1 MHQHEG
7 LKCMLRRY
15 ADADGPGPGVAV
27 IGPAVERS
35 ALRYPHFRS
44 RTTWR
49 SIAICAYIR
58 QTRIFRNSTIA
69 PEVVAM
75 TSRMKF
81 WPALVCIVGAWLA
94 SAPALAQNEHA
105 DHAAGENLGTV
116 HFPISCSPEA
126 QRQFDRAVA
135 MLHSFYY
142 PETIKAFTAIATAEP
157 SCAMAYWGIA
167 ISQRPNPL
175 VAPFPTEVLRQ
186 GLAAIKQARA
196 AHATT
201 RRERDWIDALAV
213 FFEDYDTVNQK
224 TRTAAYEAAMGRLHQ
239 SYPHDTEAAVFYALA
254 LNEAV
259 DLTDKSYSRQLKAA
273 AMLESL
279 QRQLPDHPGIPH
291 YLIHS
296 YDYAPIAAKGLPA
309 ARRYAGL
316 APSAPHALHMPS
328 HIFSTLGMWQDAI
341 RSDLA
346 SVEAINAVSARA
358 EPTASVNVTPNPLAF
373 HSLDFLANAYLQL
386 AQDQRAKAIVDARNS
401 ISEYPANVRY
411 SGHTAF
417 AAIPVRYCIER
428 GAWAEAAALQPAS
441 TPYAQAEAITWFGR
455 ALGAARSGDLAGARL
470 DVREIERL
478 RDQLAL
484 AHDSYWTE
492 QLDIQRKAA
501 GAWIE
506 LGEKMLDEAIEAMRD
521 AADREDRTE
530 KHVAMENRLS
540 PMRELLGELLL
551 EAKRP
556 GEAAHEFELS
566 LRTAPNRFRSL
577 AGAGQAAEM
586 SGDRARAR
594 IHYQQLVALA
604 RDADSERP
612 ALTHARQFLAAP

>member
-1 MHQHEG
+1 M
-7 LKCMLRRY
+7 
-15 ADADGPGPGVAV
+15 ASP
-27 IGPAVERS
+27 
-35 ALRYPHFRS
+35 
-44 RTTWR
+44 
-49 SIAICAYIR
+49 
-58 QTRIFRNSTIA
+58 
-69 PEVVAM
+69 
-75 TSRMKF
+75 MKF
-81 WPALVCIVGAWLA
+81 WPALLCIMGAQLVT
-94 SAPALAQNEHA
+94 APALAQNEHA

-142 PETIKAFTAIATAEP
+142 PETIKAFAAIAAAEP
-157 SCAMAYWGIA
+157 SCAMAYWGVA

-175 VAPFPTEVLRQ
+175 VAPFPPEVLQQ
-186 GLAAIKQARA
+186 GLAAIEKARA

-213 FFEDYDTVNQK
+213 FFQDYDTVDQK
-224 TRTAAYEAAMGRLHQ
+224 TRTTKYEAAMARLHE
-239 SYPHDTEAAVFYALA
+239 SYPRDTEASVFYALA

-259 DLTDKSYSRQLKAA
+259 DLMDKSYSRQLKAA
-273 AMLESL
+273 AILEGL

-296 YDYAPIAAKGLPA
+296 YDYAPIATKGLPA

-316 APSAPHALHMPS
+316 APSSPHALHMPS

-346 SVEAINAVSARA
+346 SVDAFDAMSAHA
-358 EPTASVNVTPNPLAF
+358 DASVNGIPNPLAF
-373 HSLDFLANAYLQL
+373 HSLDFLTNAYLQL
-386 AQDQRAKAIVDARNS
+386 GQDQRAKAIVDARNS
-401 ISEYPANVRY
+401 MSGYPAGIRY

-417 AAIPVRYCIER
+417 AAIPVRYAIER
-428 GAWAEAAALQPAS
+428 GAWAEAAALQPAL
-441 TPYAQAEAITWFGR
+441 TPYPQAEAITWFGR
-455 ALGAARSGDLAGARL
+455 ALGAARSSDLAGAQL
-470 DVREIERL
+470 DLGEIARL
-478 RDQLAL
+478 RGQLAS
-484 AHDSYWTE
+484 AHDSYWIE
-492 QLDIQRKAA
+492 QLDIQMKAA

-506 LGEKMLDEAIEAMRD
+506 LGEKKLDEAIESMRE

-551 EAKRP
+551 ETKRP
-556 GEAAHEFELS
+556 AEAAHEFEFS

-577 AGAGQAAEM
+577 AGAGQAADM

-594 IHYQQLVALA
+594 LYYQRLVALA

-612 ALTHARQFLAAP
+612 ALTRAREFLATP

>member
-1 MHQHEG
+1 
-7 LKCMLRRY
+7 
-15 ADADGPGPGVAV
+15 
-27 IGPAVERS
+27 
-35 ALRYPHFRS
+35 
-44 RTTWR
+44 
-49 SIAICAYIR
+49 
-58 QTRIFRNSTIA
+58 
-69 PEVVAM
+69 
-75 TSRMKF
+75 
-81 WPALVCIVGAWLA
+81 
-94 SAPALAQNEHA
+94 
-105 DHAAGENLGTV
+105 LGTV

-157 SCAMAYWGIA
+157 SCAMAYWGVA

-175 VAPFPTEVLRQ
+175 VAPFPPEVLQQ
-186 GLAAIKQARA
+186 GLAAIEKARA

-213 FFEDYDTVNQK
+213 FFQDYDTVDQK
-224 TRTAAYEAAMGRLHQ
+224 TRTTEYEAAMARLHE
-239 SYPHDTEAAVFYALA
+239 SYPRDTEASVFYALA

-259 DLTDKSYSRQLKAA
+259 DLMDKSYSRQFKAA
-273 AMLESL
+273 AILEGL
-279 QRQLPDHPGIPH
+279 QRQLPDHPGISH

-296 YDYAPIAAKGLPA
+296 YDYAPIATKGLPA

-316 APSAPHALHMPS
+316 APSSPHALHMPS

-346 SVEAINAVSARA
+346 SVDAFDALSTHADSA
-358 EPTASVNVTPNPLAF
+358 ASVNGTPNPLAF
-373 HSLDFLANAYLQL
+373 HSLDFLTNAYLQL
-386 AQDQRAKAIVDARNS
+386 GQDQRAKAIVDARNS
-401 ISEYPANVRY
+401 MSGYPAGIRY

-417 AAIPVRYCIER
+417 AAIPVRYAIER
-428 GAWAEAAALQPAS
+428 GAWAEAAALQPAL
-441 TPYAQAEAITWFGR
+441 TPYPQAEAITWFGR
-455 ALGAARSGDLAGARL
+455 ALGAARSSDLAGAQL
-470 DVREIERL
+470 DLGEIVRL
-478 RDQLAL
+478 RGQLAS
-484 AHDSYWTE
+484 AHDSYWIE

-506 LGEKMLDEAIEAMRD
+506 LGEKKLDEAIESMRE

-556 GEAAHEFELS
+556 AEAAREFEMS
-566 LRTAPNRFRSL
+566 LRTTPNRFRSL
-577 AGAGQAAEM
+577 AGAGQAADM
-586 SGDRARAR
+586 SGDRAQAR
-594 IHYQQLVALA
+594 IYYQRLVALA
-604 RDADSERP
+604 RDADSARP
-612 ALTHARQFLAAP
+612 ALTRAREFLATP

>member
-1 MHQHEG
+1 
-7 LKCMLRRY
+7 
-15 ADADGPGPGVAV
+15 
-27 IGPAVERS
+27 
-35 ALRYPHFRS
+35 
-44 RTTWR
+44 
-49 SIAICAYIR
+49 
-58 QTRIFRNSTIA
+58 
-69 PEVVAM
+69 M
-75 TSRMKF
+75 TSRVKF
-81 WPALVCIVGAWLA
+81 WPALLCIMGAQLVT
-94 SAPALAQNEHA
+94 APALAQNEHA

-142 PETIKAFTAIATAEP
+142 PETIKAFAAIAAAEP
-157 SCAMAYWGIA
+157 SCAMAYWGVA

-175 VAPFPTEVLRQ
+175 VAPFPPEVLQQ
-186 GLAAIKQARA
+186 GLAAIEKARA

-213 FFEDYDTVNQK
+213 FFQDYDTVDQK
-224 TRTAAYEAAMGRLHQ
+224 TRTTKYEAAMARLHE
-239 SYPHDTEAAVFYALA
+239 SYPRDTEASVFYALA

-259 DLTDKSYSRQLKAA
+259 DLMDKSYSRQLKAA
-273 AMLESL
+273 AILEGL

-296 YDYAPIAAKGLPA
+296 YDYAPIATKGLPA

-316 APSAPHALHMPS
+316 APSSPHALHMPS

-346 SVEAINAVSARA
+346 SVDAFDAMSAHA
-358 EPTASVNVTPNPLAF
+358 DASVNGIPNPLAF
-373 HSLDFLANAYLQL
+373 HSLDFLTNAYLQL
-386 AQDQRAKAIVDARNS
+386 GQDQRAKAIVDARNS
-401 ISEYPANVRY
+401 MSGYPASIRY

-417 AAIPVRYCIER
+417 AAIPVRYAIER
-428 GAWAEAAALQPAS
+428 GAWAEAAALQPAL
-441 TPYAQAEAITWFGR
+441 TPYPQAEAITWFGR
-455 ALGAARSGDLAGARL
+455 ALGAARSCDLAGAQL
-470 DVREIERL
+470 DLGEIVRL
-478 RDQLAL
+478 RGQLAL
-484 AHDSYWTE
+484 AHDSYWIE
-492 QLDIQRKAA
+492 QLDIQMKAA

-506 LGEKMLDEAIEAMRD
+506 LGEKKLDEAIESMRE

-556 GEAAHEFELS
+556 AEAAHEFEFS

-577 AGAGQAAEM
+577 AGAGQAADM

-594 IHYQQLVALA
+594 IYYQQLVALA
-604 RDADSERP
+604 RDTDSERP
-612 ALTHARQFLAAP
+612 ALTRAREFLATP

>member
-1 MHQHEG
+1 MGWLSKDARG
-7 LKCMLRRY
+7 LPR
-15 ADADGPGPGVAV
+15 VA
-27 IGPAVERS
+27 
-35 ALRYPHFRS
+35 ALG
-44 RTTWR
+44 
-49 SIAICAYIR
+49 
-58 QTRIFRNSTIA
+58 
-69 PEVVAM
+69 
-75 TSRMKF
+75 
-81 WPALVCIVGAWLA
+81 IVGAQLVT
-94 SAPALAQNEHA
+94 APALAQDEHA
-105 DHAAGENLGTV
+105 DHAAGENFGTV

-142 PETIKAFTAIATAEP
+142 PGTIKAFTAIAAAEP

-175 VAPFPTEVLRQ
+175 VAPFPPEVLQQ
-186 GLAAIKQARA
+186 GLAAIEKGRA

-213 FFEDYDTVNQK
+213 FFQNYDTVDQK
-224 TRTAAYEAAMGRLHQ
+224 TRTTDYEAAMARLHE
-239 SYPHDTEAAVFYALA
+239 SYPRDTEASVFYALA

-259 DLTDKSYSRQLKAA
+259 DLMDKSYSRQLKAA
-273 AMLESL
+273 AILEGL

-296 YDYAPIAAKGLPA
+296 YDYAPIATKGLAA
-309 ARRYAGL
+309 ARRYAKL
-316 APSAPHALHMPS
+316 APSSPHALHMPS

-346 SVEAINAVSARA
+346 SVDAFDALSAHA
-358 EPTASVNVTPNPLAF
+358 EPAASVDGTPNPLAF
-373 HSLDFLANAYLQL
+373 HSLDFLTNAYLQL
-386 AQDQRAKAIVDARNS
+386 GQDRRAKAIVDARNS
-401 ISEYPANVRY
+401 MSGYPASIRY

-417 AAIPVRYCIER
+417 AAIPVRYAIER
-428 GAWAEAAALQPAS
+428 GAWAEAAALQPAL
-441 TPYAQAEAITWFGR
+441 TPYPQAEAITWFGR
-455 ALGAARSGDLAGARL
+455 ALGAARSGDLAGAQL
-470 DVREIERL
+470 DLGEIARL
-478 RDQLAL
+478 RGQLAS
-484 AHDSYWTE
+484 AHDSYWIE
-492 QLDIQRKAA
+492 QLDIQTKAA

-506 LGEKMLDEAIEAMRD
+506 LREKKLDEAIESMRE

-556 GEAAHEFELS
+556 AEAAHEFELS

-577 AGAGQAAEM
+577 AGAGQAADM
-586 SGDRARAR
+586 TGDRARAR
-594 IHYQQLVALA
+594 LYYQRLVALA

-612 ALTHARQFLAAP
+612 ALTRAREFLATP

>member
-1 MHQHEG
+1 
-7 LKCMLRRY
+7 
-15 ADADGPGPGVAV
+15 
-27 IGPAVERS
+27 
-35 ALRYPHFRS
+35 
-44 RTTWR
+44 
-49 SIAICAYIR
+49 
-58 QTRIFRNSTIA
+58 
-69 PEVVAM
+69 
-75 TSRMKF
+75 MKF
-81 WPALVCIVGAWLA
+81 WPALLCTMGALLA
-94 SAPALAQNEHA
+94 NVPALAQNEHA

-126 QRQFDRAVA
+126 QRRFDRAVA

-175 VAPFPTEVLRQ
+175 VAPFPPEVLQQ
-186 GLAAIKQARA
+186 GLAAIEKARA

-213 FFEDYDTVNQK
+213 FFQDYDAVDQK
-224 TRTAAYEAAMGRLHQ
+224 TRTAEYEAAMARLHER
-239 SYPHDTEAAVFYALA
+239 YPRDTEAAVFYALA

-259 DLTDKSYSRQLKAA
+259 DLKDKSYSRQLKAA
-273 AMLESL
+273 AILERL

-309 ARRYAGL
+309 ARRYAAL

-346 SVEAINAVSARA
+346 SVGAINAMGARTDPA
-358 EPTASVNVTPNPLAF
+358 ASVNGTPNPLAF
-373 HSLDFLANAYLQL
+373 HSLDFLTNAYMQL
-386 AQDQRAKAIVDARNS
+386 AQDERAKAIVDARNS
-401 ISEYPANVRY
+401 MSGYPASVRY

-417 AAIPVRYCIER
+417 AAIPVRYAIER
-428 GAWAEAAALQPAS
+428 SAWAEAAALQPAL
-441 TPYAQAEAITWFGR
+441 TPYPQAEAITWFGR

-470 DVREIERL
+470 DLGEIARL
-478 RDQLAL
+478 RDQLAA

-506 LGEKMLDEAIEAMRD
+506 LGEKNLDAAIESMRE
-521 AADREDRTE
+521 AADREDLTE

-556 GEAAHEFELS
+556 AEATHEFELS

-577 AGAGQAAEM
+577 AGAGQAADM

-594 IHYQQLVALA
+594 LYYQQLVALA

-612 ALTHARQFLAAP
+612 ALTRAREFLATP

>member
-1 MHQHEG
+1 
-7 LKCMLRRY
+7 
-15 ADADGPGPGVAV
+15 
-27 IGPAVERS
+27 
-35 ALRYPHFRS
+35 
-44 RTTWR
+44 
-49 SIAICAYIR
+49 
-58 QTRIFRNSTIA
+58 
-69 PEVVAM
+69 M
-75 TSRMKF
+75 TSRVKF
-81 WPALVCIVGAWLA
+81 WPTLLCVMCAQLA
-94 SAPALAQNEHA
+94 TVPVLAQNEHA

-142 PETIKAFTAIATAEP
+142 PETIKAFTAIAAAEP
-157 SCAMAYWGIA
+157 SCAMAYWGVA

-175 VAPFPTEVLRQ
+175 VAPFPSEVLQQ
-186 GLAAIKQARA
+186 GLAAIEKARA

-213 FFEDYDTVNQK
+213 FFQDYDTVDQK
-224 TRTAAYEAAMGRLHQ
+224 TRTTEYEAAMARLHE
-239 SYPHDTEAAVFYALA
+239 SYPRDTEASVFYALA

-259 DLTDKSYSRQLKAA
+259 DLMDKSYSRQLKAA
-273 AMLESL
+273 AILEGL

-296 YDYAPIAAKGLPA
+296 YDYAPIATKGLPA

-316 APSAPHALHMPS
+316 APSSPHALHMPS

-346 SVEAINAVSARA
+346 SVDAFDNLSAHADPAASING
-358 EPTASVNVTPNPLAF
+358 TPNPLAF
-373 HSLDFLANAYLQL
+373 HSLDFLTNAYLQL
-386 AQDQRAKAIVDARNS
+386 GQDQRAKAIVDARNIMS
-401 ISEYPANVRY
+401 GYPASIRY

-417 AAIPVRYCIER
+417 AAIPVRYAIER
-428 GAWAEAAALQPAS
+428 GAWAEAAALQPAL
-441 TPYAQAEAITWFGR
+441 TPYPQAEAITWFGR
-455 ALGAARSGDLAGARL
+455 ALGAARSGDLAGAQL
-470 DVREIERL
+470 DLGEILRL
-478 RDQLAL
+478 RGQLAS
-484 AHDSYWTE
+484 AHDSYWIE

-506 LGEKMLDEAIEAMRD
+506 LGEKKLDEAIESMRE

-556 GEAAHEFELS
+556 AEAAREFEMS

-577 AGAGQAAEM
+577 AGAGQAADM

-594 IHYQQLVALA
+594 IYYQRLVALA
-604 RDADSERP
+604 RDADSARP
-612 ALTHARQFLAAP
+612 ALTRAREFLATP

>member
-1 MHQHEG
+1 
-7 LKCMLRRY
+7 
-15 ADADGPGPGVAV
+15 
-27 IGPAVERS
+27 
-35 ALRYPHFRS
+35 
-44 RTTWR
+44 
-49 SIAICAYIR
+49 
-58 QTRIFRNSTIA
+58 
-69 PEVVAM
+69 M
-75 TSRMKF
+75 TSQMKF
-81 WPALVCIVGAWLA
+81 WAALLCLMGAQLA
-94 SAPALAQNEHA
+94 GAAALTQNGHV

-142 PETIKAFTAIATAEP
+142 PETVKAFTAIATAEP
-157 SCAMAYWGIA
+157 SCAMAYWGVA

-175 VAPFPTEVLRQ
+175 VAPFPPDVLRQ
-186 GLAAIKQARA
+186 GSAAIEKARA
-196 AHATT
+196 AHAAT

-213 FFEDYDTVNQK
+213 FFKDYDAVDQK
-224 TRTAAYEAAMGRLHQ
+224 TRTAEYEAAMARLHN
-239 SYPHDTEAAVFYALA
+239 SYPRDTEAAVFYALA

-259 DLTDKSYSRQLKAA
+259 DLMDKSYSRQLKAA
-273 AMLESL
+273 AILEVL

-316 APSAPHALHMPS
+316 APSSPHALHMPS

-346 SVEAINAVSARA
+346 SVGALNDMSARA
-358 EPTASVNVTPNPLAF
+358 DPAALVDATPNPLAF
-373 HSLDFLANAYLQL
+373 HSLDFLTNAYLQL
-386 AQDQRAKAIVDARNS
+386 AQDRRAKAILDGRNS
-401 ISEYPANVRY
+401 MSGYPASVRY

-417 AAIPVRYCIER
+417 AAIPVRYAIER
-428 GAWAEAAALQPAS
+428 SAWAEAAALQPAL
-441 TPYAQAEAITWFGR
+441 TPYPQAEAITWFGR

-470 DVREIERL
+470 DLGEIARL
-478 RDQLAL
+478 RDQLAS

-501 GAWIE
+501 CAWIQ
-506 LGEKMLDEAIEAMRD
+506 LGEKKLDEAMESMRE

-556 GEAAHEFELS
+556 AEAAHEFESS

-577 AGAGQAAEM
+577 AGAAQAADM

-594 IHYQQLVALA
+594 IYYQQLLALA
-604 RDADSERP
+604 RDTDSERP
-612 ALTHARQFLAAP
+612 ALTRAREFLATP

>member
-1 MHQHEG
+1 
-7 LKCMLRRY
+7 
-15 ADADGPGPGVAV
+15 
-27 IGPAVERS
+27 
-35 ALRYPHFRS
+35 
-44 RTTWR
+44 
-49 SIAICAYIR
+49 
-58 QTRIFRNSTIA
+58 
-69 PEVVAM
+69 M
-75 TSRMKF
+75 TSKF
-81 WPALVCIVGAWLA
+81 WPALLCMMCAQLAIV
-94 SAPALAQNEHA
+94 PALAQNEHA
-105 DHAAGENLGTV
+105 DHAAGENLGAV
-116 HFPISCSPEA
+116 HFPISCSPES

-142 PETIKAFTAIATAEP
+142 PETIKAFTAIAAAEP
-157 SCAMAYWGIA
+157 SCAMAYWGVA

-175 VAPFPTEVLRQ
+175 VAPFPPEVLQQ
-186 GLAAIKQARA
+186 GLAAIEKARA
-196 AHATT
+196 AHTTT

-213 FFEDYDTVNQK
+213 FFQDYDTVDQK
-224 TRTAAYEAAMGRLHQ
+224 TRTTEYEAAMARLHE
-239 SYPHDTEAAVFYALA
+239 SYPRDTEASVFYALA

-259 DLTDKSYSRQLKAA
+259 DLMDKSYSRQLKAA
-273 AMLESL
+273 AILEGL

-316 APSAPHALHMPS
+316 APSSPHALHMPS

-346 SVEAINAVSARA
+346 SVDAYNSLGARA
-358 EPTASVNVTPNPLAF
+358 DTAASVNGAPNPLAF
-373 HSLDFLANAYLQL
+373 HSLDFLTNAYLQL
-386 AQDQRAKAIVDARNS
+386 GQDRRAKAIVDARNS
-401 ISEYPANVRY
+401 MSGYPASIRY

-417 AAIPVRYCIER
+417 AAIPVRYAIER
-428 GAWAEAAALQPAS
+428 SAWAEAAALQPAL
-441 TPYAQAEAITWFGR
+441 TPYPQAESITWFGR

-470 DVREIERL
+470 DLAEIARL
-478 RDQLAL
+478 REQLAS

-506 LGEKMLDEAIEAMRD
+506 LGEKKLDEAIESMRE

-551 EAKRP
+551 EANRP
-556 GEAAHEFELS
+556 GEAAREFELS
-566 LRTAPNRFRSL
+566 LRIAPNRFRSL
-577 AGAGQAAEM
+577 AGAGQAADM

-594 IHYQQLVALA
+594 IYYQQLVALA
-604 RDADSERP
+604 RDTDTERP
-612 ALTHARQFLAAP
+612 ALTRAREFLATP